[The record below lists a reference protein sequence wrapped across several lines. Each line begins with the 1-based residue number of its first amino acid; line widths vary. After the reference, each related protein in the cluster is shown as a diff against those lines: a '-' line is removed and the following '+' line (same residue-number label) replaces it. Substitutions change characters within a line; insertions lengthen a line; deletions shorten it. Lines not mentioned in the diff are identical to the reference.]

1 MLINEVVFH
10 SMVSSP
16 TFTQKA
22 VLSTNHWK
30 GERKRSFCLQAEQA
44 EIHRN
49 HDLTIVGFSE
59 S

>member
-1 MLINEVVFH
+1 MMDKVPMEWKSLSELK
-10 SMVSSP
+10 
-16 TFTQKA
+16 KA

-44 EIHRN
+44 ETHRN